1 MRELSLESFAQFENE
16 LYQVF
21 LLPDDLLAAYS
32 LYSFQQIFALVHSE
46 NVIEKRGGIR
56 VMREIIKCPSASA
69 DQKAMQFANT
79 LSLALSSSTDFLLL
93 ELIADALGYMA
104 RYAPVSHQ
112 ESVEN
117 ELTRALD
124 WLRGSTPHRRLAA
137 CAVLHQLAE
146 NAPTIFFARCKEFF
160 DRIWGPLRGIIQ

>member
-1 MRELSLESFAQFENE
+1 
-16 LYQVF
+16 V
-21 LLPDDLLAAYS
+21 
-32 LYSFQQIFALVHSE
+32 
-46 NVIEKRGGIR
+46 EKRGGIR

-69 DQKAMQFANT
+69 DQKALQFANA
-79 LSLALSSSTDFLLL
+79 LSLALSSSTDFQLL

-112 ESVEN
+112 ESVEM

-146 NAPTIFFARCKEFF
+146 NAPTIFFVRCKEFF
-160 DRIWGPLRGIIQ
+160 DRIWGPLRGVVSVISADTAHAHSVCALLLCMLAAQM